1 MRNLFLAICFSII
14 GLFSTPTL
22 QAAEGDYTLASGDVI
37 RINVYDHPDLT
48 SETRIGAN
56 GEINFPLIGAT
67 KIGGLGLRQ
76 AETKI
81 ADSLKKGGF
90 VREPLVNINV
100 IQYRG
105 QQVNVL
111 GFVNRPG
118 RFPLEKAS
126 TVSDLLAIAS
136 GIAVTGADQIV
147 HIRRGADGKTTRT
160 EIDALELLD
169 KGEAKT
175 DFELRDGDIIYVPRE
190 PRFYIYGEV
199 QRPGAFRLERNM
211 SVVQALSLG
220 GGLTPRGT
228 QKGIRILR
236 RDDSGKMQEIET
248 SLSAPVQKDDVIY
261 VKESLF

>member
-1 MRNLFLAICFSII
+1 MRNSFLAFCFSFIS
-14 GLFSTPTL
+14 LFIAPSL
-22 QAAEGDYTLASGDVI
+22 HASEVDYVLASGDVI

-48 SETRIGAN
+48 TETRIGAN

-67 KIGGLGLRQ
+67 RIGGMGLRQ
-76 AETKI
+76 AETRI
-81 ADSLKKGGF
+81 ADGLKKGGF

-118 RFPLEKAS
+118 RFPLEKS
-126 TVSDLLAIAS
+126 SSVSDLLAIAS
-136 GIAVTGADQIV
+136 GIAVSGADQII
-147 HIRRGADGKTTRT
+147 HIRRQGGKTVRT
-160 EIDALELLD
+160 EIDALDLLD
-169 KGEAKT
+169 KGDPKA

-190 PRFYIYGEV
+190 PRYYIYGEV
-199 QRPGAFRLERNM
+199 QRPGSFRLERNM
-211 SVVQALSLG
+211 TVVQALSVG

-228 QKGIRILR
+228 QRGIRILR

-248 SLSAPVQKDDVIY
+248 SLSTPVQKDDVIY

>member
-1 MRNLFLAICFSII
+1 MRNLFLAFCFSII
-14 GLFSTPTL
+14 GLFSAPATH
-22 QAAEGDYTLASGDVI
+22 AAEGDYTLASGDVI

-48 SETRIGAN
+48 TETRIGAN
-56 GEINFPLIGAT
+56 GEINYPLIGAT

-76 AETKI
+76 AETRI
-81 ADSLKKGGF
+81 ADGLKKGGF

-126 TVSDLLAIAS
+126 TVSDLLANAS
-136 GIAVTGADQIV
+136 GIAVTGADQII
-147 HIRRGADGKTTRT
+147 HIRRQGSQTVRT
-160 EIDALELLD
+160 EIDAQDLLD
-169 KGEAKT
+169 KGDPKA
-175 DFELRDGDIIYVPRE
+175 DFELRDGDILYVPRE
-190 PRFYIYGEV
+190 PRYYIYGEV

-211 SVVQALSLG
+211 TVVQALSVG

-236 RDDSGKMQEIET
+236 RDSAGKMQEIEA
-248 SLSAPVQKDDVIY
+248 SLSAAVQKDDVIY